1 MNGELDNGLGRK
13 RRAFAVLRDVLDFPA
28 AEQAQVAVERCADD
42 AALAAEVGRML
53 AAERAGVLDGAASD
67 LAARL
72 AEDEALVDELEP
84 GTQLGGW
91 LLVRALGSGGMGMVY
106 LAERAGDGY
115 VQRGALKQI
124 KRGMDSAAVLARF
137 RQERQILSRLVHPH
151 IAHLLDGGLG
161 EDGRPYFVMEYI
173 DGEPLSKWMARAH
186 PDLDARVQV
195 FLSICEAIAH
205 AHHSLVIH
213 RDIKPDNVL
222 IDGNGQARLLD
233 FGIAKLLESD
243 AADDRTGASAQF
255 VSRAYA
261 APEQLL
267 GEAATTATDIF
278 QLGELL
284 FELLTDARFSPPAS
298 GALSNWL
305 VNARSNAHDADRKL
319 VPERVLHG
327 DAAIIVARATDSEP
341 LRRYATVEALA
352 RDVHAWRKGRP
363 IAARPDSATY
373 RLRRFVGR
381 HRVASAAVMLAL
393 AAIIGGALVAGWQA
407 REAAAEARL
416 ARAAQAFLTSVFD
429 AAAPDAAAGDRVTAR
444 ELLDRGSERIEHDLA
459 NQPRLRGEML
469 LTLGSLYRQL
479 GQLPQAEQLLDQA
492 RSTLAQA
499 APDSP
504 SSMRARIA
512 YAATLRERGDL
523 EKSEQA
529 IASALA
535 LELPPDLHSL
545 ALAERGFLREKQGRF
560 EDTIADAR
568 AALAI
573 DRARGSQARGD
584 QARDLQIEAFAL
596 GRQGKFDAAAKI
608 FEQALADARAV
619 YGHEDTRV
627 ALMLNDYG
635 VALTERGRTK
645 EAEAVVR
652 EALAIRRK
660 RLGSD
665 HPGIAET
672 LQVLGATLRVQ
683 GRFDESQVAQVEALR
698 IQRAAFGDR
707 HVVVALTLNS
717 LGMLDFSRRKPASAE
732 PYFREALSIYRERGE
747 GDSAP
752 AMATANNQAT
762 VLIQL
767 GRYSEAEP
775 LATHS
780 LEVHLK
786 RMGEQHPFVMSDLN
800 TLAQLE
806 MRREN
811 FDSAIDYAR
820 RARRI
825 ADSASSPP
833 REGAYVHLSF
843 ANVLNRAGKHEE
855 ALREVDGAIAALT
868 SIDAN
873 EPRLVFAHGVRAEA
887 LLGLGRMDEARTL
900 AEAALSQ
907 REAQAPNDTAGLVA
921 THALLARIA
930 RARNNNAEAGRHRAA
945 AQGLLVSLANVDPDL
960 MRQVERAQIHLRHA
974 SID

>member
-1 MNGELDNGLGRK
+1 M
-13 RRAFAVLRDVLDFPA
+13 
-28 AEQAQVAVERCADD
+28 
-42 AALAAEVGRML
+42 
-53 AAERAGVLDGAASD
+53 
-67 LAARL
+67 
-72 AEDEALVDELEP
+72 
-84 GTQLGGW
+84 
-91 LLVRALGSGGMGMVY
+91 
-106 LAERAGDGY
+106 
-115 VQRGALKQI
+115 
-124 KRGMDSAAVLARF
+124 
-137 RQERQILSRLVHPH
+137 
-151 IAHLLDGGLG
+151 
-161 EDGRPYFVMEYI
+161 
-173 DGEPLSKWMARAH
+173 
-186 PDLDARVQV
+186 
-195 FLSICEAIAH
+195 
-205 AHHSLVIH
+205 
-213 RDIKPDNVL
+213 
-222 IDGNGQARLLD
+222 
-233 FGIAKLLESD
+233 
-243 AADDRTGASAQF
+243 
-255 VSRAYA
+255 
-261 APEQLL
+261 
-267 GEAATTATDIF
+267 
-278 QLGELL
+278 
-284 FELLTDARFSPPAS
+284 
-298 GALSNWL
+298 
-305 VNARSNAHDADRKL
+305 
-319 VPERVLHG
+319 
-327 DAAIIVARATDSEP
+327 
-341 LRRYATVEALA
+341 
-352 RDVHAWRKGRP
+352 
-363 IAARPDSATY
+363 
-373 RLRRFVGR
+373 
-381 HRVASAAVMLAL
+381 
-393 AAIIGGALVAGWQA
+393 
-407 REAAAEARL
+407 
-416 ARAAQAFLTSVFD
+416 
-429 AAAPDAAAGDRVTAR
+429 
-444 ELLDRGSERIEHDLA
+444 
-459 NQPRLRGEML
+459 
-469 LTLGSLYRQL
+469 
-479 GQLPQAEQLLDQA
+479 
-492 RSTLAQA
+492 
-499 APDSP
+499 
-504 SSMRARIA
+504 
-512 YAATLRERGDL
+512 
-523 EKSEQA
+523 
-529 IASALA
+529 
-535 LELPPDLHSL
+535 
-545 ALAERGFLREKQGRF
+545 
-560 EDTIADAR
+560 
-568 AALAI
+568 
-573 DRARGSQARGD
+573 
-584 QARDLQIEAFAL
+584 
-596 GRQGKFDAAAKI
+596 
-608 FEQALADARAV
+608 
-619 YGHEDTRV
+619 
-627 ALMLNDYG
+627 
-635 VALTERGRTK
+635 
-645 EAEAVVR
+645 VR

>member
-1 MNGELDNGLGRK
+1 
-13 RRAFAVLRDVLDFPA
+13 
-28 AEQAQVAVERCADD
+28 
-42 AALAAEVGRML
+42 
-53 AAERAGVLDGAASD
+53 
-67 LAARL
+67 
-72 AEDEALVDELEP
+72 
-84 GTQLGGW
+84 
-91 LLVRALGSGGMGMVY
+91 
-106 LAERAGDGY
+106 
-115 VQRGALKQI
+115 
-124 KRGMDSAAVLARF
+124 
-137 RQERQILSRLVHPH
+137 
-151 IAHLLDGGLG
+151 
-161 EDGRPYFVMEYI
+161 
-173 DGEPLSKWMARAH
+173 
-186 PDLDARVQV
+186 
-195 FLSICEAIAH
+195 
-205 AHHSLVIH
+205 
-213 RDIKPDNVL
+213 
-222 IDGNGQARLLD
+222 
-233 FGIAKLLESD
+233 
-243 AADDRTGASAQF
+243 
-255 VSRAYA
+255 
-261 APEQLL
+261 
-267 GEAATTATDIF
+267 
-278 QLGELL
+278 
-284 FELLTDARFSPPAS
+284 
-298 GALSNWL
+298 
-305 VNARSNAHDADRKL
+305 
-319 VPERVLHG
+319 
-327 DAAIIVARATDSEP
+327 
-341 LRRYATVEALA
+341 
-352 RDVHAWRKGRP
+352 
-363 IAARPDSATY
+363 
-373 RLRRFVGR
+373 
-381 HRVASAAVMLAL
+381 
-393 AAIIGGALVAGWQA
+393 
-407 REAAAEARL
+407 
-416 ARAAQAFLTSVFD
+416 
-429 AAAPDAAAGDRVTAR
+429 
-444 ELLDRGSERIEHDLA
+444 
-459 NQPRLRGEML
+459 
-469 LTLGSLYRQL
+469 
-479 GQLPQAEQLLDQA
+479 
-492 RSTLAQA
+492 
-499 APDSP
+499 
-504 SSMRARIA
+504 